1 MTEEDLEKMAM
12 NTINFTDEIVYRGFI
27 DALSE
32 DEEYDFGAERWCMIA
47 PLGEY
52 LATTA
57 DGREV
62 TEILAPEDF
71 ERIVMLFHDRQQEKG
86 GVPLDRDHASM
97 KKPLDRDTQAYG
109 WIRDLRMMI
118 GGASQF
124 NGLYAK
130 IEWTDEGRSLVLNKA
145 YRFLSPVF
153 TMDGEGHPTS
163 LVNVALTNRPN
174 FDLPPIF
181 NSAVE
186 NNSDVVENNMA
197 GDDSV
202 NTIVEEHSMDIE
214 QLKND
219 IASKVVEELKVVL
232 ADAKPMVV
240 NSDVDAL
247 NADCGTVS
255 AKAETKEVKNED
267 SEDVSEKKE
276 TDEKTET
283 DDKTEVE
290 TTEEKKNE
298 DVSAKDVSANAE
310 TAETDVITE
319 DVLNTV
325 PTEITPDT
333 NTLHQAAE
341 WQNLHG
347 EALIEWARKNP
358 QCV

>member
-1 MTEEDLEKMAM
+1 MNEEDLEQLEKMAM

-32 DEEYDFGAERWCMIA
+32 DEYDFGAERWCMIA

-71 ERIVMLFHDRQQEKG
+71 EKIVMLFHDRQQEKG

-118 GGASQF
+118 GGAPQF

-181 NSAVE
+181 NST
-186 NNSDVVENNMA
+186 
-197 GDDSV
+197 GDDSNSV

-214 QLKND
+214 QLKNE

-232 ADAKPMVV
+232 ADAKPM
-240 NSDVDAL
+240 AL
-247 NADCGTVS
+247 NTNCGKEVKNEDDSEDVS
-255 AKAETKEVKNED
+255 AKAETT
-267 SEDVSEKKE
+267 EKKE

-290 TTEEKKNE
+290 TTEDASAKAEATEVEKDDSEKTETDEKTEEKK
-298 DVSAKDVSANAE
+298 
-310 TAETDVITE
+310 DVITE

-347 EALIEWARKNP
+347 EALLEWARKNP

>member
-1 MTEEDLEKMAM
+1 MTEEDLEQLEKMAM

-32 DEEYDFGAERWCMIA
+32 DEYDFGAERWCMIA

-130 IEWTDEGRSLVLNKA
+130 IEWTDEGRRLVLDKS

-181 NSAVE
+181 NST
-186 NNSDVVENNMA
+186 
-197 GDDSV
+197 GDDSNSV

-214 QLKND
+214 QLKNE
-219 IASKVVEELKVVL
+219 IASKVVEELKMVL
-232 ADAKPMVV
+232 ADAKPMDVSV
-240 NSDVDAL
+240 NTETTL
-247 NADCGTVS
+247 NTDCGKEVKNEYSEDVS
-255 AKAETKEVKNED
+255 AKAETT
-267 SEDVSEKKE
+267 EKKE
-276 TDEKTET
+276 TDEKTE
-283 DDKTEVE
+283 EE
-290 TTEEKKNE
+290 TTEEKKTE
-298 DVSAKDVSANAE
+298 VEKDDSEKTE
-310 TAETDVITE
+310 TDEKTETEKEKEDVITE

-347 EALIEWARKNP
+347 EALLEWARKNP

>member
-1 MTEEDLEKMAM
+1 MAM

-32 DEEYDFGAERWCMIA
+32 DEYDFGAERWCMIA

-71 ERIVMLFHDRQQEKG
+71 ERIVMLFHDRQEEKG

-118 GGASQF
+118 GGASQY

-130 IEWTDEGRSLVLNKA
+130 IEWTDEGRRLVLDKS

-181 NSAVE
+181 NST
-186 NNSDVVENNMA
+186 
-197 GDDSV
+197 GDDSNSV

-214 QLKND
+214 QLKNE

-232 ADAKPMVV
+232 ADAKPM
-240 NSDVDAL
+240 
-247 NADCGTVS
+247 TVS
-255 AKAETKEVKNED
+255 VNTETTLNTECGKEVKNED
-267 SEDVSEKKE
+267 SEEKDVSEKTE
-276 TDEKTET
+276 TTEKTET
-283 DDKTEVE
+283 DDKNVSAKAE
-290 TTEEKKNE
+290 TTSDDGSEKEEKTEDKK
-298 DVSAKDVSANAE
+298 DVSAKAE
-310 TAETDVITE
+310 TDDSEKTETNEEKTDVITE

-325 PTEITPDT
+325 PTEITPNT

-347 EALIEWARKNP
+347 EALLEWARKNP

>member
-1 MTEEDLEKMAM
+1 MAM

-32 DEEYDFGAERWCMIA
+32 DEYDFGAERWCMIA

-130 IEWTDEGRSLVLNKA
+130 IEWTDEGRRLVLDKS

-181 NSAVE
+181 NST
-186 NNSDVVENNMA
+186 
-197 GDDSV
+197 GDDSNSV

-214 QLKND
+214 QLKNE

-232 ADAKPMVV
+232 ADAKPM
-240 NSDVDAL
+240 AL
-247 NADCGTVS
+247 NTDCG
-255 AKAETKEVKNED
+255 KEVKNED
-267 SEDVSEKKE
+267 DSEDVSEKKETNEKTETDEKTEVETTEEKKTEVEKDDSEKKE

-283 DDKTEVE
+283 
-290 TTEEKKNE
+290 EKK
-298 DVSAKDVSANAE
+298 
-310 TAETDVITE
+310 DVITE

-325 PTEITPDT
+325 PTEITPNT

-347 EALIEWARKNP
+347 EALLEWARKNP

>member
-1 MTEEDLEKMAM
+1 M

-32 DEEYDFGAERWCMIA
+32 DEYDFGAERWCMIA

-130 IEWTDEGRSLVLNKA
+130 IEWTDEGRRLVLDKS

-181 NSAVE
+181 NST
-186 NNSDVVENNMA
+186 
-197 GDDSV
+197 GDDSNSV

-214 QLKND
+214 QLKNE

-232 ADAKPMVV
+232 ADAKPM
-240 NSDVDAL
+240 AL
-247 NADCGTVS
+247 NTDCG
-255 AKAETKEVKNED
+255 KEVKNED
-267 SEDVSEKKE
+267 DSEDVSEKKETNEKTETDEKTEVETTEEKKTEVEKDDSEKKE

-283 DDKTEVE
+283 
-290 TTEEKKNE
+290 EKK
-298 DVSAKDVSANAE
+298 
-310 TAETDVITE
+310 DVITE

-325 PTEITPDT
+325 PTEITPNT

-347 EALIEWARKNP
+347 EALLEWARKNP

>member
-1 MTEEDLEKMAM
+1 MNEEDLEKMAM

-32 DEEYDFGAERWCMIA
+32 DEYDFGAERWCMIA

-71 ERIVMLFHDRQQEKG
+71 ERIVMLFHDRQEEKG

-118 GGASQF
+118 GGASQY

-130 IEWTDEGRSLVLNKA
+130 IEWTDEGRRLVLDKS

-181 NSAVE
+181 NST
-186 NNSDVVENNMA
+186 
-197 GDDSV
+197 GDDSNSV

-214 QLKND
+214 QLKNE

-232 ADAKPMVV
+232 ADAKPMT
-240 NSDVDAL
+240 L
-247 NADCGTVS
+247 NTDCG
-255 AKAETKEVKNED
+255 KEVKNED
-267 SEDVSEKKE
+267 SDDVSEKKE

-290 TTEEKKNE
+290 TTEEKKTEVEE
-298 DVSAKDVSANAE
+298 DDSEKKE
-310 TAETDVITE
+310 TDEKTETEKEDVITE

-325 PTEITPDT
+325 PTEITTET

-347 EALIEWARKNP
+347 EALLEWARKNP

>member
-1 MTEEDLEKMAM
+1 MTEEDLDKMAM

-32 DEEYDFGAERWCMIA
+32 DEYDFGAERWCMIA

-130 IEWTDEGRSLVLNKA
+130 IEWTDEGRRLVLDKS

-181 NSAVE
+181 NST
-186 NNSDVVENNMA
+186 
-197 GDDSV
+197 GDDSNSV

-214 QLKND
+214 QLKNE

-232 ADAKPMVV
+232 ADAKPM
-240 NSDVDAL
+240 AL
-247 NADCGTVS
+247 NTECG
-255 AKAETKEVKNED
+255 KEVKNED
-267 SEDVSEKKE
+267 SEEKDVSEKTE
-276 TDEKTET
+276 TNEKTET
-283 DDKTEVE
+283 DDKNVSAKAETTSDDGSEKEEKTEVE
-290 TTEEKKNE
+290 EDDSEKTETNEEKTETEKKE
-298 DVSAKDVSANAE
+298 VSAK
-310 TAETDVITE
+310 AETDVITE

-325 PTEITPDT
+325 PTEITPKT
-333 NTLHQAAE
+333 NALHQAAE

-347 EALIEWARKNP
+347 EALLEWARKNP